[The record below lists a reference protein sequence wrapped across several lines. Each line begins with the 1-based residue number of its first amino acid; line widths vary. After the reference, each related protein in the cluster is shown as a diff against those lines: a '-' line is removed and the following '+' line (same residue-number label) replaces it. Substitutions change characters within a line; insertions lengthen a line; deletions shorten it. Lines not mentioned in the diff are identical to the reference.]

1 MTLNSEDRGILQQA
15 AAELLDRWSGRSHVR
30 AAVDGDRRVDPQT
43 WRYIVDAGW
52 TGLLIP
58 ESLGG
63 SEGGLS
69 AATAVLQE
77 LGAHTTPGP
86 FLSSAVLFAG
96 ALSGQANASVTQWLP
111 RIADGSA
118 VGSVAVGAVAARLRG
133 GPWSLTCEELPGG
146 GVRFNGSAPLVLDAP
161 VADVFMVIAGS
172 QEGPV
177 VALLDAE
184 PGATVTEVPLIDRT
198 RRCGNVEMGSGISAE
213 SDTILARGGEA
224 EQLIDR
230 LTNIAA
236 LALTTDAVGA
246 AARALDLSV
255 NYAKDRCQ
263 FGRPIGSFQAVKHKL
278 ANMYVTVAA
287 CQAAIEKAAEKF
299 DSAPLDASTQV
310 AIAAASRFGRSG
322 AGRVVGDAMQVHGG
336 IGYTW
341 EHDCHILMKRAK
353 FAETYLSD
361 GWAQGDRLVNALRTG
376 AA

>member
-1 MTLNSEDRGILQQA
+1 MTLNSEDRAILQQA
-15 AAELLDRWSGRSHVR
+15 AADLLDRWSGPPRVR
-30 AAVDGDRRVDPQT
+30 AAVDGDRHVDPQT

-63 SEGGLS
+63 GEGGLS

-86 FLSSAVLFAG
+86 YLSSAVLFAG
-96 ALSGQANASVTQWLP
+96 ALSGQTNPSVTQWLP

-118 VGSVAVGAVAARLRG
+118 VGAVAVGAVAARLRG
-133 GPWSLTCEELPGG
+133 GPWSLTCQELPDG
-146 GVRFNGSAPLVLDAP
+146 GVRFHGSAPLVLDAP
-161 VADVFMVIAGS
+161 VADVFVAVGDS
-172 QEGPV
+172 EEGPV

-184 PGATVTEVPLIDRT
+184 LGATITEVPLIDRT
-198 RRCGNVEMGSGISAE
+198 RRCGNVEMGPGIDATPG
-213 SDTILARGGEA
+213 TILARGREA
-224 EQLIDR
+224 EQLLDR

-236 LALTTDAVGA
+236 LALSADAVGA

-255 NYAKDRCQ
+255 NYAKDRYQ

-278 ANMYVTVAA
+278 ANMYLTVAA

-299 DSAPLDASTQV
+299 DNAPLDTSTQI
-310 AIAAASRFGRSG
+310 AIAAVSRFGRSG

-361 GWAQGDRLVNALRTG
+361 AWAQADRLVNALTTG